1 MTMDD
6 ISRQLREA
14 DPVPR
19 EPGLSNEQKAA
30 MRRAI
35 LAAVPAERTTAVGFW
50 KSLSMAAALTVIVAI
65 GVMSVHRGDTVR
77 TGEQMP
83 PPPASGSS
91 GGGRTQVQFSTPGG
105 TRIIW
110 TLDPNFHM
118 REARR

>member
-1 MTMDD
+1 MTMDE
-6 ISRQLREA
+6 ISRQLRDA

-19 EPGLSNEQKAA
+19 EAGLSNEQKAA

-35 LAAVPAERTTAVGFW
+35 LAAVPAARTAAISFW
-50 KSLSMAAALTVIVAI
+50 KNLSMAAALTVIVAI

-77 TGEQMP
+77 AGEQMP

-91 GGGRTQVQFSTPGG
+91 GSGRTQVQFSTPGG

-110 TLDPNFHM
+110 TLDPNFQM